1 MPIARRR
8 LDGRIENGGRMSSR
22 RDFLKSTG
30 GLVLATGG
38 TWLAAHA
45 RGAVPNPP
53 GLTALPAGAVASG
66 ELEAIPGKVPLI
78 KRTWRPPNYETPL
91 EYFAEDFTPN
101 KAFFVRYHLAGIPSP
116 IAADKWSLKVSGE
129 AVSTPLE
136 VTYDQLR
143 RDYPAI
149 ELVAVNQCSGNRR
162 GLFDPHVAGVEWG
175 VGAMGN
181 ARWKGARLKDVLA
194 KAGLR
199 KEALEIAFDGADG
212 PVMPATPDFQ
222 KSIPV
227 WKALDENTLIAYEM
241 NGEPLP
247 HWNGFPARIVV
258 AGWTG
263 TYWMKHV
270 SSINAITKPF
280 DNFWMKAAYRV
291 PTNRFP
297 LIEHFASQMTEAN
310 EPITEMVVN
319 SIITNVAAGQQVAV
333 GRAFEV
339 RGIAWDGGRGI
350 AGVDVSIDGGR
361 TWRSATLGTDH
372 GRFSFRSF
380 SQSFTPAERGTLTVI
395 AKASNRAGATQTL
408 EVIPNPAGYH
418 HNAVQRIAVTAV

>member
-1 MPIARRR
+1 MP
-8 LDGRIENGGRMSSR
+8 SR
-22 RDFLKSTG
+22 RDFLKTTG
-30 GLVLATGG
+30 GLVIATGG
-38 TWLAAHA
+38 TWLATHA

-53 GLTALPAGAVASG
+53 GLAPLPAGAVASG
-66 ELEAIPGKVPLI
+66 DLEAIAGKVPLI

-91 EYFAEDFTPN
+91 SYFAEDFTPN
-101 KAFFVRYHLAGIPSP
+101 RAFFVRYHLAGVPAAV
-116 IAADKWSLKVSGE
+116 AADKWTLKIGGD
-129 AVSTPLE
+129 AAATPFE
-136 VTYDQLR
+136 INFEQLK
-143 RDYPAI
+143 RDYPPV
-149 ELVAVNQCSGNRR
+149 ELAAVNQCSGNRR

-194 KAGLR
+194 KAGLK

-258 AGWTG
+258 PGWTG

-270 SSINAITKPF
+270 TSINAISKPF
-280 DNFWMKAAYRV
+280 DNFWVKTAYRI

-297 LIEHFASQMTEAN
+297 LMEHFGSQMTDAN

-319 SIITNVAAGQQVAV
+319 SIITNVAPGQEVPV

-339 RGIAWDGGRGI
+339 KGVAWDGGRGI
-350 AGVDVSIDGGR
+350 ATVDVSADGGR
-361 TWRSATLGTDH
+361 SWRSATLGTDH

-380 SQSFTPAERGTLTVI
+380 SQSFTPSERGALVVM
-395 AKASNRAGATQTL
+395 ARASNHAGGTQTMEL
-408 EVIPNPAGYH
+408 ILNPAGYH
-418 HNAVQRIAVTAV
+418 HNVVQRIAINAV